1 MKNFLGINWTVRLR
15 HPMFWTALFALV
27 GFILVDSGVIEA
39 GKYETY
45 VELIMGLLIAA
56 GFITDMTTKGFEDSD
71 QAKNYDE
78 PRG

>member
-1 MKNFLGINWTVRLR
+1 MINWKVRLR

-45 VELIMGLLIAA
+45 VELIMGLLIAV
-56 GFITDMTTKGFEDSD
+56 GFVTDMTTKGFSDSD
-71 QAKNYDE
+71 QALTYKE
-78 PRG
+78 PKG